1 MKAVSKSKL
10 LSSLEQEV
18 EKHLAEAVDVFQN
31 LPEEILLKPAPDGGW
46 SIAQCLAHLNSYG
59 RFYLPAIT
67 YAIHHPR
74 GKATNEAF
82 KSGWLGN
89 YFTQMMQPG
98 ASTKKYRSPKAHSPA
113 PHLEARAVVAEFI
126 LQQEQLMN
134 CLRKARAT
142 DINATRV
149 PVSISK
155 WIRLKLGDTFRFLI
169 AHNERHML
177 QAKRHLDKNKNVV
190 GAFV

>member
-1 MKAVSKSKL
+1 MKQMKAMSKFKL

-18 EKHLAEAVDVFQN
+18 EKHLAEAVSVFQN
-31 LPEEILLKPAPDGGW
+31 LPEETLLKPAPDGGW
-46 SIAQCLAHLNSYG
+46 SMAQCLAHLNSYG

-67 YAIHHPR
+67 YAINHPA
-74 GKATNEAF
+74 GNATNEKF

-98 ASTKKYRSPKAHSPA
+98 NSTKKYKSPKDHSPT
-113 PHLEARAVVAEFI
+113 PDLDARAVVAEFI
-126 LQQEQLMN
+126 QQQEQLMR
-134 CLRKARAT
+134 CLRKAKAT

-177 QAKRHLDKNKNVV
+177 QAKRHLILCPL
-190 GAFV
+190 

>member
-1 MKAVSKSKL
+1 MKSISKFDL
-10 LSSLEQEV
+10 LSSLEHEV
-18 EKHLAEAVDVFQN
+18 ENHLAEAISVFQN
-31 LPEEILLKPAPDGGW
+31 LPEETLLKPAPDGGW
-46 SIAQCLAHLNSYG
+46 SMAQCLAHLNSYG

-67 YAIHHPR
+67 SAINHPA
-74 GKATNEAF
+74 GNATNEKF
-82 KSGWLGN
+82 KSSWLGN

-98 ASTKKYRSPKAHSPA
+98 NSAKKYRSPKNHSPA
-113 PHLEARAVVAEFI
+113 PNLNARAVMAEFI
-126 LQQEQLMN
+126 QQQEQLML
-134 CLRKARAT
+134 CLRKAKVT

-177 QAKRHLDKNKNVV
+177 QAKKHLDKNQTCTL
-190 GAFV
+190 